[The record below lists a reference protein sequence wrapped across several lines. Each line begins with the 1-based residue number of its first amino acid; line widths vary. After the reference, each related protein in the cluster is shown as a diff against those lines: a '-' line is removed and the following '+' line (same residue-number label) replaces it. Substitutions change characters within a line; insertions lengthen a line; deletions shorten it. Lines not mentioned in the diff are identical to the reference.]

1 MIVNGLNLCKK
12 SHHNDL
18 KKKNLLKRIKITK
31 LNSQTTQ
38 CLMMKLEGKKNDSCR
53 SEIACQT

>member
-12 SHHNDL
+12 SHHNYL
-18 KKKNLLKRIKITK
+18 KKKLLKIIKIMK

-38 CLMMKLEGKKNDSCR
+38 CLMMKLKK
-53 SEIACQT
+53 I